1 MEDQHVQPRG
11 VSDGDQG
18 HANDEDSKVV
28 VGVAVVEGG
37 KDV

>member
-1 MEDQHVQPRG
+1 LEDQHVQPRG
-11 VSDGDQG
+11 VPDDDQG
-18 HANDEDSKVV
+18 NANDEDSKVD